1 MFGRHRQAQAYLDKA
16 QETHKRIEVCG
27 IALSRDASGMLS
39 IFPRSVA
46 THLRPVL
53 AGFGS
58 LYSRQ
63 ATVIEGERTARGS
76 KFE

>member
-1 MFGRHRQAQAYLDKA
+1 MFGRHRQAQVYLDKA

-39 IFPRSVA
+39 LFPRSVA

-53 AGFGS
+53 AGFGR
-58 LYSRQ
+58 LYSCQ
-63 ATVIEGERTARGS
+63 TS
-76 KFE
+76 CQCN